1 MAPPR
6 RRGPGPRPSTS
17 FSYKLRRIV
26 PTNILSSPI
35 ADNLVSR
42 VPGSASVAH
51 DMSFDSTVGDGAG
64 TAAKEGDKELTMAD
78 VTRRS
83 KT

>member
-1 MAPPR
+1 
-6 RRGPGPRPSTS
+6 
-17 FSYKLRRIV
+17 
-26 PTNILSSPI
+26 
-35 ADNLVSR
+35 
-42 VPGSASVAH
+42 
-51 DMSFDSTVGDGAG
+51 MSFDSTVGDGAG